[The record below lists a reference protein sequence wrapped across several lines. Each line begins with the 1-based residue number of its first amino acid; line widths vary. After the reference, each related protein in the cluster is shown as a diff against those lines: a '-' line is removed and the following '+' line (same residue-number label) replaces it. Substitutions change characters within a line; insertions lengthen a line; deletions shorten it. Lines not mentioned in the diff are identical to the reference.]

1 MVMSAEQ
8 IKSDT
13 LTILLCN
20 QTHKFL
26 TDKQRAIKI
35 SKTCKVIRDRTKDKA
50 LYSECKKIIKDAS
63 ESYYNRVIHR
73 VSAFQ
78 NNYFNEY
85 QK

>member
-1 MVMSAEQ
+1 MSAEQ

-20 QTHKFL
+20 QVHKFL

-35 SKTCKVIRDRTKDKA
+35 SKTCKIIRDRTKDDILYNACRNVIKA
-50 LYSECKKIIKDAS
+50 TTGGAYET
-63 ESYYNRVIHR
+63 V
-73 VSAFQ
+73 VSTINQTQ
-78 NNYFNEY
+78 NNYYNEY

>member
-1 MVMSAEQ
+1 MSSEQ

-20 QTHKFL
+20 QYHKFL
-26 TDKQRAIKI
+26 DDKHRAIKI
-35 SKTCKVIRDRTKDKA
+35 SKTCKIIRDRTKDKA
-50 LYSECKKIIKDAS
+50 LYSECRKIIKDVS
-63 ESYYNRVIHR
+63 GSYYDRVIHR

>member
-1 MVMSAEQ
+1 MSAEQ

-20 QTHKFL
+20 QAHKFL

-35 SKTCKVIRDRTKDKA
+35 SKTCKIIRDRTKDKA
-50 LYSECKKIIKDAS
+50 LYSECRRIIKDAS
-63 ESYYNRVIHR
+63 ESYYSRVIHR

>member
-1 MVMSAEQ
+1 MNAEQ

-20 QTHKFL
+20 QVHKFL

-35 SKTCKVIRDRTKDKA
+35 SKTCKIIRDRTKDEV
-50 LYSECKKIIKDAS
+50 LYNACRNVIKSTTDGAY
-63 ESYYNRVIHR
+63 ERVVLTINQ
-73 VSAFQ
+73 AQ
-78 NNYFNEY
+78 NNYYNEY